1 MEDELNMEMKTI
13 ILDELSKFK
22 EKIQKL
28 EGQINKVQK
37 ENQTLTAKVNNLETI
52 IEKLTNT
59 NLKNKQNVKEI

>member
-1 MEDELNMEMKTI
+1 MEDELNMEMKTM

-37 ENQTLTAKVNNLETI
+37 EIQNLTAKVNNLETI

-59 NLKNKQNVKEI
+59 NLKNKQNV